1 MIISQLELGP
11 PVEDST
17 IERSPVI
24 CSEHQDQ
31 LEVHSRESPTV
42 GWFLGMADPSDKR
55 CLKKTIRR
63 TTLNY
68 DELATLLTKVES
80 VVSSRPLTYMEDDQN
95 RVSYTL
101 SPSHLTNGQRIIDS
115 PNEIISTNSALTKQA
130 KHHWHLLQQF
140 TNQWKKTYLLSLQ
153 ERQTQITRNPKRAE
167 IAVGDVVILRNDS
180 TQIMFWKLALVEEL
194 LPGKDGIVRAAWVK
208 VANAESN
215 PRIFTRSVKHLVP
228 RELNAN
234 SQAELPLESEQK
246 MCIPP
251 AVNDKESHLRLRWI
265 VAIRGELHW
274 KLYS

>member
-42 GWFLGMADPSDKR
+42 GWFLGMADPSDKQ

-68 DELATLLTKVES
+68 DELATLLNKVES

-130 KHHWHLLQQF
+130 KHH
-140 TNQWKKTYLLSLQ
+140 
-153 ERQTQITRNPKRAE
+153 
-167 IAVGDVVILRNDS
+167 
-180 TQIMFWKLALVEEL
+180 
-194 LPGKDGIVRAAWVK
+194 
-208 VANAESN
+208 
-215 PRIFTRSVKHLVP
+215 
-228 RELNAN
+228 
-234 SQAELPLESEQK
+234 
-246 MCIPP
+246 
-251 AVNDKESHLRLRWI
+251 
-265 VAIRGELHW
+265 
-274 KLYS
+274 